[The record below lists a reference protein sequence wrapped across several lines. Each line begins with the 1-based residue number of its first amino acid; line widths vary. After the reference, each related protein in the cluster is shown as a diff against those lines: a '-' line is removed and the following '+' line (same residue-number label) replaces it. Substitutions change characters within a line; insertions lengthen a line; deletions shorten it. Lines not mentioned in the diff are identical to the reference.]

1 MKTPIRDILSMD
13 TLILAIAGI
22 WMVSVLVNLVA

>member
-1 MKTPIRDILSMD
+1 MKTPIRDILSID

-22 WMVSVLVNLVA
+22 WMVSVLIDLVA

>member
-1 MKTPIRDILSMD
+1 MKTPIRDILTID

-22 WMVSVLVNLVA
+22 WMVSVLINLIT

>member
-1 MKTPIRDILSMD
+1 MKTPIRDILSID

-22 WMVSVLVNLVA
+22 WMVSVLINLVT

>member
-1 MKTPIRDILSMD
+1 MKKPIRDILSID

-22 WMVSVLVNLVA
+22 WMVSVLINLVA